1 MWGVLVYGCDS
12 TARTC
17 DQRINS
23 PLLYQLSYIAKKESL
38 NSYHKTERSTNK
50 TLHRSYTMKL
60 NDPHVK
66 RKHGGRGI
74 AGSNRFTVK
83 DR

>member
-1 MWGVLVYGCDS
+1 MWGVLVYGCKG
-12 TARTC
+12 TTRTC

-23 PLLYQLSYIAKKESL
+23 PSLYQLSYNAKRISQFIPQNREI
-38 NSYHKTERSTNK
+38 NK
-50 TLHRSYTMKL
+50 TLHRSYNMKL

-66 RKHGGRGI
+66 RKHEGRGI
-74 AGSNRFTVK
+74 AGSNMFTVK